1 MNATA
6 ADTSTSGSDLP
17 GVIDDR
23 TPEVRRL
30 DYATNLVIDLAAA
43 VDKLIQNMPQGNT
56 QRIIYKTEGM
66 GALGIICAALCVLC
80 VLFVIVGVVVISSD
94 TTKSE
99 ARMDGRLRDLQAW
112 NDITRKDI
120 ARLQAQQENRK

>member
-1 MNATA
+1 MAATDMNATA
-6 ADTSTSGSDLP
+6 VDTSTSGSDLP

-66 GALGIICAALCVLC
+66 GT
-80 VLFVIVGVVVISSD
+80 VGVVCATICAMCLLFLILGAILIVPEIH
-94 TTKSE
+94 
-99 ARMDGRLRDLQAW
+99 DLNAW
-112 NDITRKDI
+112 KDI
-120 ARLQAQQENRK
+120 HQAKIAKLEAQQERR